1 MRLNFV
7 ISVFAILAF
16 AGVPSFAQLP
26 DNTPPALAR
35 SEEINKPKGFLETM
49 QKMRIERE
57 KKDYR
62 EMLERG
68 EQALKLSE
76 QLDKSFSQQGKLTK
90 QNYDQIASI
99 EKLTKKIR
107 NELGGDDD
115 DDEPNNLTISEGD
128 AVKSLRERVVG
139 LYDALKKTSRFS
151 ISAAAIEGT
160 NAVLKMARFFRIT
173 NNSGR

>member
-1 MRLNFV
+1 MRLKV
-7 ISVFAILAF
+7 IILVFAVLVF
-16 AGVPSFAQLP
+16 ASVTSFAQPP
-26 DNTPPALAR
+26 DNTPAALAK

-49 QKMRIERE
+49 QKMRIEQE
-57 KKDYR
+57 KKEYK
-62 EMLERG
+62 EMMGRS
-68 EQALKLSE
+68 EQALRLSE
-76 QLDKSFSQQGKLTK
+76 QLEKSFSQNGRLTK

-115 DDEPNNLTISEGD
+115 DDRSDEPTISEAD
-128 AVKSLRERVVG
+128 AVKTLRERVVN

-160 NAVLKMARFFRIT
+160 NAVLKIARFFRIT
-173 NNSGR
+173 K

>member
-1 MRLNFV
+1 MRLKV
-7 ISVFAILAF
+7 IILVLAVPVFASMT
-16 AGVPSFAQLP
+16 SFAQPP
-26 DNTPPALAR
+26 DNTPAALAK

-49 QKMRIERE
+49 QKMRIEQE
-57 KKDYR
+57 KKEYK
-62 EMLERG
+62 EMMGRS
-68 EQALKLSE
+68 EQALRLSE
-76 QLDKSFSQQGKLTK
+76 QLEKSFSQNGTLTK

-115 DDEPNNLTISEGD
+115 DDRSDQPTISEAD
-128 AVKSLRERVVG
+128 AVKTLRERVVN

-160 NAVLKMARFFRIT
+160 NAVLKIARFFRIT
-173 NNSGR
+173 K

>member
-7 ISVFAILAF
+7 ILFFAIVAF
-16 AGVPSFAQLP
+16 SGVTTFAQPP
-26 DNTPPALAR
+26 DNTPPALAK
-35 SEEINKPKGFLETM
+35 SEDINKPKGFLETM

-57 KKDYR
+57 KKDYK
-62 EMLERG
+62 EMLDRG

-76 QLDKSFSQQGKLTK
+76 QLDKAFSQNGKLTK

-107 NELGGDDD
+107 SELGGDDD
-115 DDEPNNLTISEGD
+115 DDKSHQPNLTEAD
-128 AVKSLRERVVG
+128 AVKTLRERVVD

-160 NAVLKMARFFRIT
+160 NAVLKVARFFRIT
-173 NNSGR
+173 K

>member
-7 ISVFAILAF
+7 ILIFAVLAF
-16 AGVPSFAQLP
+16 AGVTSFAQLP
-26 DNTPPALAR
+26 DSTSAALTK

-49 QKMRIERE
+49 EKMRIERE

-90 QNYDQIASI
+90 QNYDQIVLI

-107 NELGGDDD
+107 NDLGGDDD
-115 DDEPNNLTISEGD
+115 DDDRSDKMTISEGD
-128 AVKSLRERVVG
+128 AVKALRERVVS
-139 LYDALKKTSRFS
+139 LYDALKKTSRFT

-160 NAVLKMARFFRIT
+160 NAVLKIARFFHIT
-173 NNSGR
+173 K

>member
-1 MRLNFV
+1 MRLNV
-7 ISVFAILAF
+7 IILVFAVLVF
-16 AGVPSFAQLP
+16 ASVTSFGQPP
-26 DNTPPALAR
+26 DNTPAALAK

-49 QKMRIERE
+49 QKMRIEQE
-57 KKDYR
+57 KKEYK
-62 EMLERG
+62 EMMGRS
-68 EQALKLSE
+68 EQALRLSE
-76 QLDKSFSQQGKLTK
+76 QLEKSFSQNGRLTK

-115 DDEPNNLTISEGD
+115 DDRSDQPTISEAD
-128 AVKSLRERVVG
+128 AVKTLRERVVN

-160 NAVLKMARFFRIT
+160 NAVLKIARFFRIT
-173 NNSGR
+173 K

>member
-1 MRLNFV
+1 MRLKV
-7 ISVFAILAF
+7 IILVFAVLVF
-16 AGVPSFAQLP
+16 AGVTSFAQPP
-26 DNTPPALAR
+26 DNTPAALAK

-49 QKMRIERE
+49 QKMRIEQE
-57 KKDYR
+57 KKEYK
-62 EMLERG
+62 EMMGRS
-68 EQALKLSE
+68 EQALRLSE
-76 QLDKSFSQQGKLTK
+76 QLEKSFSQNGRLTK

-115 DDEPNNLTISEGD
+115 DDRSDEPTISEAD
-128 AVKSLRERVVG
+128 AVKTLRERVIN

-160 NAVLKMARFFRIT
+160 NAVLKIARFFRIT
-173 NNSGR
+173 K

>member
-1 MRLNFV
+1 MRLEV
-7 ISVFAILAF
+7 IILVFAVLVF
-16 AGVPSFAQLP
+16 AGVTSFAQPP
-26 DNTPPALAR
+26 DNTPAALAK

-49 QKMRIERE
+49 QKMRIEQE
-57 KKDYR
+57 KKEYK
-62 EMLERG
+62 EMMGRS
-68 EQALKLSE
+68 EQALRLSE
-76 QLDKSFSQQGKLTK
+76 QLEKSFSQNGRLTK

-115 DDEPNNLTISEGD
+115 DDRSDEPTISEAD
-128 AVKSLRERVVG
+128 AVKTLRERVIN

-160 NAVLKMARFFRIT
+160 NAVLKIARFFRIT
-173 NNSGR
+173 K